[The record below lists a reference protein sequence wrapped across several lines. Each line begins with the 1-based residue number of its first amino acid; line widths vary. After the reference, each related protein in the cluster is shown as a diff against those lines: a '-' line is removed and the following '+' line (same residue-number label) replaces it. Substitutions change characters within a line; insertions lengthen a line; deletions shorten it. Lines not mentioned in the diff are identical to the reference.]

1 MKIYRYVRDD
11 GSFVPG
17 LPKEVTDEKA
27 KERGIYDLLMDAV
40 KAGLYE
46 EVKPKKKEAK
56 EE

>member
-56 EE
+56 EA